1 MPERRYDEQEVAEI
15 FKRSTEAQVEA
26 ARQLPATEGMT
37 LAEVLEIGRQ
47 AGITAESVADAARS
61 LDRKE
66 PRFRRQLL
74 GFTIGVGR
82 TVALDRRVSDE
93 EWERLVVVLR
103 ETFDARGN
111 ARSDGGLRQWT
122 NGNLQI
128 LVEPTEHGDRL
139 RMRTVNA
146 LAHRGLLIGTGVLG
160 TIAMVAMV
168 TLATGTPDAMAKV
181 SSLAPLALGGVAAL
195 GISMARLRNW
205 AGTRMQ
211 QMDDIAARL
220 RGAPSGDARVS
231 LPSDGQT
238 R

>member
-1 MPERRYDEQEVAEI
+1 MTERRYDEQEVTEI

-26 ARQLPATEGMT
+26 ARQLPASEGMT

-66 PRFRRQLL
+66 PRFRRRLL

-82 TVALDRRVSDE
+82 TVALDRRITDA

-128 LVEPTEHGDRL
+128 LVEPTDHGDRL

-146 LAHRGLLIGTGVLG
+146 SAQGLMTIGVAVLG
-160 TIAMVAMV
+160 TLAMISAV
-168 TLATGTPDAMAKV
+168 TLTAGIPDAVARL
-181 SSLAPLALGGVAAL
+181 STLGPLALMGVATL
-195 GISMARLRNW
+195 GIGMARLRNW

-220 RGAPSGDARVS
+220 RGASSGDPRVS
-231 LPSDGQT
+231 LPSDERT

>member
-1 MPERRYDEQEVAEI
+1 MPERRYDEQEVTEI

-26 ARQLPATEGMT
+26 ARQLPASEGMT

-61 LDRKE
+61 LDR
-66 PRFRRQLL
+66 RI
-74 GFTIGVGR
+74 T
-82 TVALDRRVSDE
+82 DD

-128 LVEPTEHGDRL
+128 LVEPTAHGDRL

-146 LAHRGLLIGTGVLG
+146 GAQGLMTIGVAVLG
-160 TIAMVAMV
+160 TLAMVSAV
-168 TLATGTPDAMAKV
+168 TLTAGIPDAVAR
-181 SSLAPLALGGVAAL
+181 LTTLGPLALMGVATL
-195 GISMARLRNW
+195 GVGMARLRNW

-220 RGAPSGDARVS
+220 RGAASGDSRVS
-231 LPSDGQT
+231 LPSDERT